1 MTERKRVKK
10 VGYKELWDK
19 IENRCLELAYKNL
32 EKETAPTNEDI
43 EAVRKYITVAK
54 EIEIIKL
61 HWAVQTRC
69 GAAVSRDQI
78 S

>member
-1 MTERKRVKK
+1 MGHKD
-10 VGYKELWDK
+10 LWDK

-32 EKETAPTNEDI
+32 EKETAPTQKEI
-43 EAVRKYITVAK
+43 EAVKDYIAIAK

-69 GAAVSRDQI
+69 GAAVSRD
-78 S
+78 

>member
-1 MTERKRVKK
+1 M
-10 VGYKELWDK
+10 GYKELWDK

-32 EKETAPTNEDI
+32 EKETAPTQKEI
-43 EAVRKYITVAK
+43 EAVKDYIAIAK

-69 GAAVSRDQI
+69 GAAVSRD
-78 S
+78 